1 METAT
6 TPAILLLDLPQGAL
20 GGIDLLSFTTSPR
33 FRGIKH
39 LPPGVH
45 FAFAGATSAL
55 SLRHG
60 LWFEIPE
67 EVSSSGPPLV
77 ITKWDP
83 TIEGLV
89 AETSGPEIL
98 RQRANIGSLWR
109 ESLTPYR
116 QSAGNKESKS
126 GQNSSPTIEDGSWKT
141 LSNTINTDVLK
152 RILGVSASDWVL
164 NSSSSAIADQD
175 DIAHLTQQPSATTPA
190 ISSSPS
196 ENNLN
201 LLPISFKQTWPPH
214 ATGRQRTTC
223 ARDRSWYLC
232 DLINTHTS
240 TKSAATEIPAELQ
253 FCFTMVLT
261 LNNYSC
267 LAQWRRLITLVLTS
281 PALVPLQDAG
291 ELFLST
297 LKTLQDQLE
306 YVSRSDSSD
315 GDNDNSNNNININA
329 GSNSD
334 VAALFELDDERTG
347 KAWLQ
352 GLIQGFAAG
361 LNDVVSDLDN
371 GIVCSPSFGDP
382 LDGTPAAGAQ
392 VGSGRGTNPGNGL
405 LELQRSRVG
414 NVADALEELVCTLRD
429 ALDWTL
435 VDGLVINRPGCDRR
449 GTGNASSDDH
459 KDGDDGTRQQQ
470 QQQQHATTAMKTTTT
485 TTSSSY
491 LRIGKLQ
498 LEDGETVD
506 MDFGSSDQ
514 YDAEHE
520 EGEYAP
526 VFVDL

>member
-6 TPAILLLDLPQGAL
+6 TPAILLLELPQGAL

-60 LWFEIPE
+60 LWFEIPD

-116 QSAGNKESKS
+116 QSAGKSNSES
-126 GQNSSPTIEDGSWKT
+126 GQTGSPTIEDGSWKT

-164 NSSSSAIADQD
+164 NSSSSAITDQD

-196 ENNLN
+196 EKNLN

-223 ARDRSWYLC
+223 ARDRSWYLS

-267 LAQWRRLITLVLTS
+267 LAQWRRLITLILTS
-281 PALVPLQDAG
+281 PALVPLQNTG

-315 GDNDNSNNNININA
+315 GDNANSNNKININA

-334 VAALFELDDERTG
+334 MAALFELDDERTG
-347 KAWLQ
+347 RAWLQ

-361 LNDVVSDLDN
+361 LNDIISDLDD
-371 GIVCSPSFGDP
+371 GIACSSFLTDTH
-382 LDGTPAAGAQ
+382 DGTPAAGAQ
-392 VGSGRGTNPGNGL
+392 VDPGRGTDADDRGL
-405 LELQRSRVG
+405 LELQRSRVR
-414 NVADALEELVCTLRD
+414 NVADALGELVCTLRD

-435 VDGLVINRPGCDRR
+435 ADGLAVNRPGCDRR
-449 GTGNASSDDH
+449 GTGNIRSGDH
-459 KDGDDGTRQQQ
+459 KDDDDGTRQQQ
-470 QQQQHATTAMKTTTT
+470 QQYATAAMKTTTT
-485 TTSSSY
+485 SSSSY

-506 MDFGSSDQ
+506 MDLGSSDQ

-526 VFVDL
+526 VIVDL